1 MLRLIALTAVM
12 AAALLSLPGCDDG
25 SSQGNT
31 DFQADVDKGRRPEP
45 TAQRDAP
52 GPGKGSAGFQQ
63 GDPGQLPAGQTPP
76 PPPPPPKKGG

>member
-25 SSQGNT
+25 SSQGNS

-45 TAQRDAP
+45 TAQREPP

-63 GDPGQLPAGQTPP
+63 GEAGTGQTPP